1 MSRFLAI
8 CQDIKILSPIL
19 DMIPYSFSIRLA
31 ALASCKEL
39 IDLEKWLSSNLNT
52 YKDAFYEECIKFLK
66 EVHLAAQD
74 VNSNHF
80 FSPNALWTIYSETS
94 STFLKVLQSHSGLVS
109 SPDLFVEV
117 DKLHVTYKG
126 TNSRFKCAD
135 SSDLSSSD
143 FYSEDIE
150 AEANLRLHQLFTGQ
164 LTNDTMMLMPAH
176 LKESTEKR
184 EQSIFRCMIVRL
196 FTESFAKYPV
206 RQLQMAAVLF
216 GMFVF
221 GIGAL
226 TQFVERLIEWPYY
239 CSRIVK
245 VYRLRTDHPELVEF
259 IEQDVARTSQAH
271 AGHCPAV
278 DAGHEAEA
286 RLYFHQMFSGQLTN
300 DAMIE
305 MLAHFKGSTDN
316 RERAIFRCMIVM
328 LFGEFKL
335 VLAQFVDRLI
345 EWSQYCIRIVQISHL
360 RSSHPE
366 LVAFVERALS
376 RVSQAHASHSSVA
389 DGYANDIEAEATLH
403 FHQMFSGQLT
413 SHAMI
418 QMLAHFK
425 GSTDNREQAIFQCMI
440 AKLCRE
446 CKLYAM
452 YPERQLKIAAAFLV
466 IKKINNISIAHVR
479 GEQLKR
485 ISYKN
490 CKRVTYKSVINLVC
504 KICNQALRAVL
515 DELHEAAAD
524 SKISDAGFLQT
535 VTVKF

>member
-1 MSRFLAI
+1 MFLCLLGIQRVLPGSLREA
-8 CQDIKILSPIL
+8 
-19 DMIPYSFSIRLA
+19 
-31 ALASCKEL
+31 
-39 IDLEKWLSSNLNT
+39 
-52 YKDAFYEECIKFLK
+52 
-66 EVHLAAQD
+66 
-74 VNSNHF
+74 F
-80 FSPNALWTIYSETS
+80 FSWGVMESWEIHQKNLADG
-94 STFLKVLQSHSGLVS
+94 STLC
-109 SPDLFVEV
+109 
-117 DKLHVTYKG
+117 
-126 TNSRFKCAD
+126 R
-135 SSDLSSSD
+135 
-143 FYSEDIE
+143 
-150 AEANLRLHQLFTGQ
+150 
-164 LTNDTMMLMPAH
+164 
-176 LKESTEKR
+176 
-184 EQSIFRCMIVRL
+184 
-196 FTESFAKYPV
+196 
-206 RQLQMAAVLF
+206 
-216 GMFVF
+216 MFVF

-316 RERAIFRCMIVM
+316 RFPKRIIKIAAVFIGSLIKNQLVTNHTLDIALQNVFDSLCTPADSKVF
-328 LFGEFKL
+328 LFGIR

-376 RVSQAHASHSSVA
+376 RVSPAHASHSSVA

-425 GSTDNREQAIFQCMI
+425 GSADNREQAIFQCMI

-452 YPERQLKIAAAFLV
+452 YPERQLKIAAAFLDCDCQV
-466 IKKINNISIAHVR
+466 LGGYFKIFDPSTSSPYCAYFSCAPLTGCIA
-479 GEQLKR
+479 
-485 ISYKN
+485 N
-490 CKRVTYKSVINLVC
+490 
-504 KICNQALRAVL
+504 
-515 DELHEAAAD
+515 
-524 SKISDAGFLQT
+524 
-535 VTVKF
+535 

>member
-1 MSRFLAI
+1 
-8 CQDIKILSPIL
+8 
-19 DMIPYSFSIRLA
+19 
-31 ALASCKEL
+31 
-39 IDLEKWLSSNLNT
+39 
-52 YKDAFYEECIKFLK
+52 
-66 EVHLAAQD
+66 
-74 VNSNHF
+74 
-80 FSPNALWTIYSETS
+80 
-94 STFLKVLQSHSGLVS
+94 
-109 SPDLFVEV
+109 
-117 DKLHVTYKG
+117 
-126 TNSRFKCAD
+126 
-135 SSDLSSSD
+135 
-143 FYSEDIE
+143 
-150 AEANLRLHQLFTGQ
+150 
-164 LTNDTMMLMPAH
+164 
-176 LKESTEKR
+176 
-184 EQSIFRCMIVRL
+184 
-196 FTESFAKYPV
+196 
-206 RQLQMAAVLF
+206 
-216 GMFVF
+216 MFVF

-376 RVSQAHASHSSVA
+376 RVSPAHASHSSVA

-425 GSTDNREQAIFQCMI
+425 GSADNREQAIFQCMI

-452 YPERQLKIAAAFLV
+452 YPERQLKIAAAFLD
-466 IKKINNISIAHVR
+466 I
-479 GEQLKR
+479 
-485 ISYKN
+485 
-490 CKRVTYKSVINLVC
+490 
-504 KICNQALRAVL
+504 
-515 DELHEAAAD
+515 
-524 SKISDAGFLQT
+524 
-535 VTVKF
+535 